1 MDKKADKKRT
11 KPEEPEKPGINA
23 PEDRY
28 WGNIRPRISGTVSR
42 AVGGGFTKNAVENVE
57 KDIVNKSK

>member
-1 MDKKADKKRT
+1 MDKKTDKIKT
-11 KPEEPEKPGINA
+11 KPEEPEEPGINA

-28 WGNIRPRISGTVSR
+28 WGNIRPRITDTVSR
-42 AVGGGFTKNAVENVE
+42 AVGGNFTKDAVEKAE